1 MSYEKISHELIE
13 KIIEVREQS
22 AAFSSEDNY
31 NNSLLGIRD
40 DKDEVHDRIMKNFEM
55 LSYEWACRVIDK
67 LCKKHEIEHRLW
79 VALYDGLEYSV
90 NRSGGIILGAG
101 RTTKTEKYK
110 VPVIGENGEV
120 QRMIEMEGVNQRDT
134 ITLGGTEYVLRI
146 RPFSYPGFPFP
157 KANKPTIMV
166 YLIDNS
172 QKSMKLIEKLN
183 ERSRQNCNGLIENYT
198 FYDFV
203 EKFFGHEEIAE
214 LKDAV
219 EKLRKTMRNKMG
231 SRLTD
236 ICDKEAKHEFKEKFK
251 QQLAHKDYEGLIDK
265 YSVIDNEDDNLYGED
280 LEIIRNHYIN
290 DERYLALVGES
301 EFAQSLFT
309 AEWLYEKYSSQV
321 KLDNT
326 FLVAGYI
333 KSIEQLLWQ
342 VIYIIARGR
351 QIGPPGHIET
361 IGEEAEEIRATLE
374 NICYFI
380 KRNMDLCDD
389 DFNRSHRRL
398 IIDYLVKYV
407 SDYKDN
413 CRNGYFHK
421 DNMSQEKVDEIRD
434 KAYIL
439 YYLILGIFKLDESDL
454 RDLGIN

>member
-1 MSYEKISHELIE
+1 MSYERISHELLE
-13 KIIEVREQS
+13 KIIEIREQS

-40 DKDEVHDRIMKNFEM
+40 EKDEAHERIMKNFEM
-55 LSYEWACRVIDK
+55 LSYEWACKVIGE
-67 LCKKHEIEHRLW
+67 LCKKHSIEYRLW
-79 VALYDGLEYSV
+79 VTAYDGLEYTI
-90 NRSGGIILGAG
+90 NHSGKIILGAG
-101 RTTKTEKYK
+101 RNTNTERIK
-110 VPVIGENGEV
+110 VPFIGEGGKIKGV
-120 QRMIEMEGVNQRDT
+120 IETEGINQRDT
-134 ITLGGTEYVLRI
+134 ITLNNKEYDLRI
-146 RPFSYPGFPFP
+146 RPFSFPGIMS
-157 KANKPTIMV
+157 KKIDKPRIMV

-172 QKSMKLIEKLN
+172 PKSIKLIEKWN
-183 ERSRQNCNGLIENYT
+183 ERSQKEFGGLIENYT

-203 EKFFGHEEIAE
+203 EKFFGNEELSE
-214 LKDAV
+214 LKEAV
-219 EKLRKTMRNKMG
+219 LKLRKAMRNKIG

-236 ICDKEAKHEFKEKFK
+236 ICDKEAKQEFKENFK
-251 QQLAHKDYEGLIDK
+251 HELAIKDYRSLIDK
-265 YSVIDNEDDNLYGED
+265 YLIVGNEEDNLYEED
-280 LEIIRNHYIN
+280 FEIIQNHFIN

-309 AEWLYEKYSSQV
+309 AEWLYKKYSSQV

-342 VIYIIARGR
+342 VIYMIARGR
-351 QIGPPGHIET
+351 QIGPPGHVEI

-380 KRNMDLCDD
+380 KRNADLCDY

-398 IIDYLVKYV
+398 VVDYLVKYI
-407 SDYKDN
+407 SDYKNN

-421 DNMSQEKVDEIRD
+421 DNMSQKKVDEIRD
-434 KAYIL
+434 KTHIL
-439 YYLILGIFKLDESDL
+439 YYLILGIFRLDEDNL